1 MEQKGVRIVDLPVEV
16 WSAVLSHFTPTEAV
30 DVFDSLYHA
39 GVLGSMPRLDAFW
52 IVMDSAKRNIRLE
65 EEEEFPDA
73 CPFRVGVERLVS
85 MGVDA
90 ERATL
95 VMRQSNG
102 DWGAAM
108 RVLGWE

>member
-1 MEQKGVRIVDLPVEV
+1 MGQEGVRIVDLPVEV

-30 DVFDSLYHA
+30 DVFDALYDA
-39 GVLGSMPRLDAFW
+39 GVLCSMPRLDAFW
-52 IVMDSAKRNIRLE
+52 IVLDSAKRNVRLE

-73 CPFRVGVERLVS
+73 APFRAGVERLVS

-95 VMRQSNG
+95 LMRQSNG
-102 DWGAAM
+102 DWGAVM
-108 RVLGWE
+108 RVLGWD